1 MLVPTGADTASME
14 TNNATKI
21 TKPIEIF
28 KPGSFTAVNGERYT
42 FSPADVAELA
52 ASYDPNTSDAPFVVG
67 HPKLTSPRFGHVG
80 SLSVNSAGVLCAIP
94 ANVVPEFAEAV
105 NAGYYPKVSASIFL
119 PSAPGNPTPG
129 KHYLRHVGF
138 LGGAAPAVKGLQS
151 VEFSASTEGVA
162 EFGYE
167 DKMIVG
173 LFRSLRDWM
182 IDKFG
187 LEQAQSVLPDYSLDT
202 LNSIADST
210 QDPSLPLPAFSDPH
224 TQEDDLTTAAAQK
237 NLDEQTAALAAQQ
250 KALNDATV
258 ALLARE
264 AKIRKTEFADF
275 AEGLCKEGKLIPAQ
289 KASVVEILSQLDS
302 ANQIA
307 DFAAGDENHG
317 KTGAELFKQFLSV
330 QPKQVEFDR
339 ITKDSSAKA
348 TIASFAAPAGEHVD
362 QEGLAEL
369 AAVNAY
375 MAENK
380 GVDFISA
387 VRAVRSA

>member
-1 MLVPTGADTASME
+1 MLAPTSADTASME
-14 TNNATKI
+14 TNNTTKI
-21 TKPIEIF
+21 VRPIEIF

-42 FSPADVAELA
+42 FSSADVAELA

-67 HPKLTSPRFGHVG
+67 HPKLTSPRFGHVD

-151 VEFSASTEGVA
+151 VEFSASTEGIA

-167 DKMIVG
+167 DRVVVG
-173 LFRSLRDWM
+173 LFRGLRDWL

-187 LEQAQSVLPDYSLDT
+187 LEQAQSVLPDYALDA
-202 LNSIADST
+202 LNSMADST
-210 QDPSLPLPAFSDPH
+210 QDQSQPLPAFSDPH
-224 TQEDDLTTAAAQK
+224 SQEDDLINAEMQK
-237 NLDEQTAALAAQQ
+237 ALDVQTAAIAAQQ
-250 KALNDATV
+250 KTLAEVAAALAV
-258 ALLARE
+258 RE
-264 AKIRKTEFADF
+264 ARLKKVEFADF
-275 AEGLCKEGKLIPAQ
+275 AEGLCTTGKLLPSQ
-289 KASVVEILSQLDS
+289 KAPVIEILSQLDG

-330 QPKQVEFDR
+330 QPKQVEFGR
-339 ITKDSSAKA
+339 VAPGSGGQA
-348 TIASFAAPAGEHVD
+348 TIANFAAPTGEQVD
-362 QEGLAEL
+362 PEGLAEL
-369 AAVNAY
+369 AKVQTY
-375 MAENK
+375 MDEHK
-380 GVDFISA
+380 GVDFIDA
-387 VRAVRSA
+387 VRIIRSA